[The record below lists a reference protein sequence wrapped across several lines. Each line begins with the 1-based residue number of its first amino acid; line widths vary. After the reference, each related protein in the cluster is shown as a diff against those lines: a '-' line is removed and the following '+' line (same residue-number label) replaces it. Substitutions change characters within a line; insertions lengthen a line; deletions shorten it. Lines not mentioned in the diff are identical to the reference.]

1 MRDMMSEGFLDC
13 QGDNWKALPPLLFEL
28 ETIAR
33 AAIFSDDPTYW
44 SPSGSQTRT
53 IIIRAGSGEAV
64 IM

>member
-33 AAIFSDDPTYW
+33 AAVFSDDPTYW
-44 SPSGSQTRT
+44 RLLVPRLEQSLSVGGVGRQ
-53 IIIRAGSGEAV
+53 
-64 IM
+64 